1 MEDYVEC
8 VQLTKGEV
16 QYIHL
21 VFQICLV
28 QLCMEGISINK
39 KQQQQQGTKKMPR
52 QVFLPPKIYVCELKN
67 CRILISAEV

>member
-1 MEDYVEC
+1 MEDCVEC

-39 KQQQQQGTKKMPR
+39 KQQQQQGTKK
-52 QVFLPPKIYVCELKN
+52 N
-67 CRILISAEV
+67 A

>member
-1 MEDYVEC
+1 MEDCVEC

-28 QLCMEGISINK
+28 QLCMEGISINRK
-39 KQQQQQGTKKMPR
+39 EQQQGTKKKCLGKFFCR
-52 QVFLPPKIYVCELKN
+52 QKFMFVN
-67 CRILISAEV
+67 

>member
-8 VQLTKGEV
+8 FQLTKGEV

-39 KQQQQQGTKKMPR
+39 KQQQQQGTKKN
-52 QVFLPPKIYVCELKN
+52 V
-67 CRILISAEV
+67 